1 MDLIYTDE
9 NREDLGILFDYSFD
23 LAFGSS
29 ENDFELKTSTSN
41 HILKQ
46 GYYVYIDGTEYGGVV
61 DDIKVKT
68 ESKELIYAGRT
79 YHGILESKVIE
90 PGANADYLN
99 VSGEAN
105 KLLGQLIERLALTD
119 LFKASTD
126 ISDFTISN
134 YQFSRYVKGYTGIK
148 QMLNSVG
155 AKLHITFEDGYVVL
169 SALPIVDYSKDD
181 EFDTEFSAGPDTTYI
196 FNNSILKTKRYNEV
210 NYNECLFN
218 INPKF
223 VNKESDYHL
232 DTLSPA
238 IGIGN
243 PKYSTGLL
251 QYDLDGV
258 DRGNKP
264 DAGAYQYVPIVAEQ

>member
-1 MDLIYTDE
+1 M
-9 NREDLGILFDYSFD
+9 
-23 LAFGSS
+23 
-29 ENDFELKTSTSN
+29 
-41 HILKQ
+41 
-46 GYYVYIDGTEYGGVV
+46 YG
-61 DDIKVKT
+61 
-68 ESKELIYAGRT
+68 
-79 YHGILESKVIE
+79 
-90 PGANADYLN
+90 N
-99 VSGEAN
+99 
-105 KLLGQLIERLALTD
+105 Q
-119 LFKASTD
+119 
-126 ISDFTISN
+126 
-134 YQFSRYVKGYTGIK
+134 
-148 QMLNSVG
+148 
-155 AKLHITFEDGYVVL
+155 
-169 SALPIVDYSKDD
+169 DD

-196 FNNSILKTKRYNEV
+196 FNNTILKTKRYNEV